1 MEVARAVRLEADDL
15 PVENGMI
22 GLHGMSQLL
31 GELRPLF
38 EYMAPPGDE
47 RALMTG
53 DDRESP
59 EAVVLELEDPVARVE
74 RLGNTD
80 EWLGAPRQHKPI

>member
-1 MEVARAVRLEADDL
+1 
-15 PVENGMI
+15 
-22 GLHGMSQLL
+22 
-31 GELRPLF
+31 
-38 EYMAPPGDE
+38 
-47 RALMTG
+47 MTG

-59 EAVVLELEDPVARVE
+59 ESVVLELEDPVARVE